1 MELKKI
7 GKIEVK
13 NEPYL
18 KPISDEGI
26 GFYNLDDKTAVLR
39 FYVTKNN
46 EPLLIS
52 EENTETYIYLE
63 SSNGSNQVVENVRF
77 IDPLNGV
84 IEVTIPIEF
93 LQASTNTTVIG
104 QIYISINHLNQVDSD
119 KSSTA
124 VLNEFE
130 FEVGNAIINKIN
142 GATKIKYIRMFDEL
156 KRQIN
161 ARATEIQEQLDNLE
175 DYVVKVKNASDEGI
189 TKIQIETKK
198 GLDILNQ
205 QHSKSLKDVEES
217 LNAAKNTIQNLYEEY
232 DNDIEVKGGQYLKDL
247 RIEVRNIENI
257 LSQEGYVTIDEHRK
271 IITEIQEKLPESS
284 DWIEYDLIN
293 GAIKNRHYKAEGQN
307 GFNCAY
313 KTIQHQDYKEV
324 ILRINADNFKSG
336 TAIAKLPSE
345 LITSTQTA
353 FLRTVPVKACGAQL
367 TIEPNG
373 DVKVYISQSNQW
385 SVSREAYI
393 YGEIRMIDKRGE

>member
-39 FYVTKNN
+39 FYVTKNKK
-46 EPLLIS
+46 PLLIS

-104 QIYISINHLNQVDSD
+104 QIYISINHQNQVDSD

-124 VLNEFE
+124 VLTEFE
-130 FEVGNAIINKIN
+130 FEVGDAIINKIN

-175 DYVVKVKNASDEGI
+175 DYVVKVKDASDEGI

-198 GLDILNQ
+198 GLDKLNE
-205 QHSKSLKDVEES
+205 QHSKSVKDVEES

-232 DNDIEVKGGQYLKDL
+232 DNEIDTKGSQYLKDL

-353 FLRTVPVKACGAQL
+353 FLRSVPVKACGAQL

-373 DVKVYISQSNQW
+373 DVKVYISQSDQW

-393 YGEIRMIDKRGE
+393 YGEIRMIDKGGE

>member
-1 MELKKI
+1 MELQKI

-104 QIYISINHLNQVDSD
+104 QIYISINHQNQVDSD

-124 VLNEFE
+124 VLTEFE
-130 FEVGNAIINKIN
+130 FEVGDAIINKIN

-175 DYVVKVKNASDEGI
+175 DYVVKVKDASDEGI
-189 TKIQIETKK
+189 IKIQIETKK
-198 GLDILNQ
+198 GLDKLNQ
-205 QHSKSLKDVEES
+205 QHSKSVKDVEEF

-232 DNDIEVKGGQYLKDL
+232 DNEIDTKGSQYLKDL

-373 DVKVYISQSNQW
+373 DVKVYISQSDQW

-393 YGEIRMIDKRGE
+393 YGEIRMIDKGGE

>member
-39 FYVTKNN
+39 FYVTKNKK
-46 EPLLIS
+46 PLLIS

-104 QIYISINHLNQVDSD
+104 QIYISINHRNQVDSD

-124 VLNEFE
+124 VLTEFE
-130 FEVGNAIINKIN
+130 FEVGDAIINKIN

-217 LNAAKNTIQNLYEEY
+217 LSAAKNTIQNLYEEY
-232 DNDIEVKGGQYLKDL
+232 DNDIETKGGQYLKDL
-247 RIEVRNIENI
+247 RIEVMNIENI
-257 LSQEGYVTIDEHRK
+257 LSQEGYVTIYEHRK
-271 IITEIQEKLPESS
+271 IFTEIQEKLPESS

-373 DVKVYISQSNQW
+373 DVKVYISQSDQW

-393 YGEIRMIDKRGE
+393 YGEIRMIDKGGE

>member
-39 FYVTKNN
+39 FYVTKNKK
-46 EPLLIS
+46 PLLIS

-63 SSNGSNQVVENVRF
+63 SSNGSNQIVENVRF
-77 IDPLNGV
+77 IDPLDGV

-104 QIYISINHLNQVDSD
+104 QIYISINHRNQVDND

-124 VLNEFE
+124 VLTEFE
-130 FEVGNAIINKIN
+130 FEVGDAIINKIN

-161 ARATEIQEQLDNLE
+161 ARATDIQEQLDNLE
-175 DYVVKVKNASDEGI
+175 DYVVKVKDASDEGI

-232 DNDIEVKGGQYLKDL
+232 DNEIDTKVSQYLKDL
-247 RIEVRNIENI
+247 RIEIRNIENV

-293 GAIKNRHYKAEGQN
+293 GAIKNRHYKAEGQS

-313 KTIQHQDYKEV
+313 KIIQHQDYKEV

-373 DVKVYISQSNQW
+373 DVKVYISQSDQW
-385 SVSREAYI
+385 LVSREAYI
-393 YGEIRMIDKRGE
+393 YGEIRMIDKGGE

>member
-1 MELKKI
+1 MELQKI

-130 FEVGNAIINKIN
+130 FKVGNAIINKIN

-175 DYVVKVKNASDEGI
+175 DYVVKVKDASDEGI
-189 TKIQIETKK
+189 IKIQIETKK
-198 GLDILNQ
+198 GWTN
-205 QHSKSLKDVEES
+205 
-217 LNAAKNTIQNLYEEY
+217 
-232 DNDIEVKGGQYLKDL
+232 
-247 RIEVRNIENI
+247 
-257 LSQEGYVTIDEHRK
+257 
-271 IITEIQEKLPESS
+271 
-284 DWIEYDLIN
+284 LIN
-293 GAIKNRHYKAEGQN
+293 NI
-307 GFNCAY
+307 
-313 KTIQHQDYKEV
+313 
-324 ILRINADNFKSG
+324 
-336 TAIAKLPSE
+336 
-345 LITSTQTA
+345 
-353 FLRTVPVKACGAQL
+353 
-367 TIEPNG
+367 
-373 DVKVYISQSNQW
+373 VKV
-385 SVSREAYI
+385 
-393 YGEIRMIDKRGE
+393 

>member
-257 LSQEGYVTIDEHRK
+257 LSQEEYVTNDEHRK

>member
-39 FYVTKNN
+39 FYVTKNKK
-46 EPLLIS
+46 PLLIS

-130 FEVGNAIINKIN
+130 FKVGNAIINKIN

-175 DYVVKVKNASDEGI
+175 DYVVKVKDASDEGI

-198 GLDILNQ
+198 GLDKLNQ
-205 QHSKSLKDVEES
+205 QHSKSVKDVEEF

-232 DNDIEVKGGQYLKDL
+232 DNEIDTKGSQYLKDL

-271 IITEIQEKLPESS
+271 IFTEIQEKLPESS

-373 DVKVYISQSNQW
+373 DVKVYISQSDQW

-393 YGEIRMIDKRGE
+393 YGEIRMIDKGGE

>member
-39 FYVTKNN
+39 FYVTKNKK
-46 EPLLIS
+46 PLLIS

-104 QIYISINHLNQVDSD
+104 QIYISINHQNQVDSD

-124 VLNEFE
+124 VLTEFE
-130 FEVGNAIINKIN
+130 FEVGDAIINKIN

-217 LNAAKNTIQNLYEEY
+217 LSAAKNTIQNLYEEY
-232 DNDIEVKGGQYLKDL
+232 DNDIETKGGQYLKDL

-257 LSQEGYVTIDEHRK
+257 LSQKGYVTIDEHRK
-271 IITEIQEKLPESS
+271 IFTEIQEKLPESS

-373 DVKVYISQSNQW
+373 DVKVYISQSDQW

-393 YGEIRMIDKRGE
+393 YGEIRMIDKGGE

>member
-1 MELKKI
+1 MELQKI

-130 FEVGNAIINKIN
+130 FKVGNAIINKIN

-175 DYVVKVKNASDEGI
+175 DYVVKVKDASDEGI

-198 GLDILNQ
+198 GLDKLNQ
-205 QHSKSLKDVEES
+205 QHSKSVKDVEEF

-232 DNDIEVKGGQYLKDL
+232 DNEIYTKGSQYLKDL

-373 DVKVYISQSNQW
+373 DVKVYISQSDQW

-393 YGEIRMIDKRGE
+393 YGEIRMIDKGGE

>member
-1 MELKKI
+1 MELQKI

-104 QIYISINHLNQVDSD
+104 QIYISINHQNQVDSD

-124 VLNEFE
+124 VLTEFE
-130 FEVGNAIINKIN
+130 FEVGDAIINKIN

-175 DYVVKVKNASDEGI
+175 DYVVKVKDASDEGI

-198 GLDILNQ
+198 GLDKLNQ
-205 QHSKSLKDVEES
+205 QHSKSVKDVEEF

-232 DNDIEVKGGQYLKDL
+232 DNEIDTKGSQYLKDL

-373 DVKVYISQSNQW
+373 DVKVYISQSDQW

-393 YGEIRMIDKRGE
+393 YGEIRMIDKGGE

>member
-39 FYVTKNN
+39 FYVTKNKK
-46 EPLLIS
+46 PLLIS

-104 QIYISINHLNQVDSD
+104 QIYISINHQNQVDSD

-124 VLNEFE
+124 VLTEFE
-130 FEVGNAIINKIN
+130 FEVGDAIINKIN

-175 DYVVKVKNASDEGI
+175 DYVVKVKDASDEGI

-198 GLDILNQ
+198 GLDKLNQ
-205 QHSKSLKDVEES
+205 QHSKSVKDVEEF

-232 DNDIEVKGGQYLKDL
+232 DNEIDTKGSQYLKDL

-336 TAIAKLPSE
+336 TVIAKLPSE

-373 DVKVYISQSNQW
+373 DVKVYISQSDQW

-393 YGEIRMIDKRGE
+393 YGEIRMIDKGGE

>member
-1 MELKKI
+1 MELQKI

-119 KSSTA
+119 KLSTA

-130 FEVGNAIINKIN
+130 FKVGNAIINKIN

-175 DYVVKVKNASDEGI
+175 DYVVKVKDASDEGI

-198 GLDILNQ
+198 GLDKLNQ
-205 QHSKSLKDVEES
+205 QHSKSVKDVEEF

-232 DNDIEVKGGQYLKDL
+232 DNEIDTKGSQYLKDL

-373 DVKVYISQSNQW
+373 DVKVYISQSDQW

-393 YGEIRMIDKRGE
+393 YGEIRMIDKGGE

>member
-1 MELKKI
+1 MELQKI

-84 IEVTIPIEF
+84 MEVTIPIEF

-130 FEVGNAIINKIN
+130 FKVGNAIINKIN

-175 DYVVKVKNASDEGI
+175 DYVVKVKDASDEGI

-198 GLDILNQ
+198 GLDKLNQ
-205 QHSKSLKDVEES
+205 QHSKSVKDVEEF

-232 DNDIEVKGGQYLKDL
+232 DNEIDTKGSQYLKDL

-373 DVKVYISQSNQW
+373 DVKVYISQSDQW

-393 YGEIRMIDKRGE
+393 YGEIRMIDKGGE

>member
-175 DYVVKVKNASDEGI
+175 DYVVKVKDASDEGI

-373 DVKVYISQSNQW
+373 DVKVYISQSDQW

>member
-130 FEVGNAIINKIN
+130 FKVGNAIINKIN

-156 KRQIN
+156 KKQIN

-217 LNAAKNTIQNLYEEY
+217 LSAAKNTIQNLYEEY
-232 DNDIEVKGGQYLKDL
+232 DNDIETKGGQYLKDL

-271 IITEIQEKLPESS
+271 IFTEIQEKLPESS

-373 DVKVYISQSNQW
+373 DVKVYISQSDQW

-393 YGEIRMIDKRGE
+393 YGEIRMIDKGGE

>member
-1 MELKKI
+1 MELQKI

-39 FYVTKNN
+39 FYVTKNKK
-46 EPLLIS
+46 PLLIS

-104 QIYISINHLNQVDSD
+104 QIYISINHQNQVDSD

-130 FEVGNAIINKIN
+130 FKVGNAIINKIN

-175 DYVVKVKNASDEGI
+175 DYVVKVKDASDEGI

-198 GLDILNQ
+198 GLDKLNQ
-205 QHSKSLKDVEES
+205 QHSKSVKDVEEF

-232 DNDIEVKGGQYLKDL
+232 DNEIDTKGSQYLKDL

-373 DVKVYISQSNQW
+373 DVKVYISQSDQW

-393 YGEIRMIDKRGE
+393 YGEIRMIDKGGE

>member
-1 MELKKI
+1 MELQKI

-130 FEVGNAIINKIN
+130 FKVGNAIINKIN
-142 GATKIKYIRMFDEL
+142 GATKIK
-156 KRQIN
+156 
-161 ARATEIQEQLDNLE
+161 
-175 DYVVKVKNASDEGI
+175 
-189 TKIQIETKK
+189 
-198 GLDILNQ
+198 
-205 QHSKSLKDVEES
+205 
-217 LNAAKNTIQNLYEEY
+217 
-232 DNDIEVKGGQYLKDL
+232 
-247 RIEVRNIENI
+247 
-257 LSQEGYVTIDEHRK
+257 
-271 IITEIQEKLPESS
+271 
-284 DWIEYDLIN
+284 
-293 GAIKNRHYKAEGQN
+293 
-307 GFNCAY
+307 
-313 KTIQHQDYKEV
+313 
-324 ILRINADNFKSG
+324 
-336 TAIAKLPSE
+336 
-345 LITSTQTA
+345 
-353 FLRTVPVKACGAQL
+353 
-367 TIEPNG
+367 
-373 DVKVYISQSNQW
+373 
-385 SVSREAYI
+385 
-393 YGEIRMIDKRGE
+393 

>member
-1 MELKKI
+1 MELQKI

-124 VLNEFE
+124 VLTEFE
-130 FEVGNAIINKIN
+130 FEVGDAIINKIN

-175 DYVVKVKNASDEGI
+175 DYVVKVKDASDEGI

-198 GLDILNQ
+198 GLDKLNQ
-205 QHSKSLKDVEES
+205 QHSKSVKDVEEF

-232 DNDIEVKGGQYLKDL
+232 DNEIDTKGSQYLKDL

-373 DVKVYISQSNQW
+373 DVKVYISQSDQW

-393 YGEIRMIDKRGE
+393 YGEIRMIDKGGE

>member
-373 DVKVYISQSNQW
+373 DVKVYISQSDQW

>member
-39 FYVTKNN
+39 FYVTKNKK
-46 EPLLIS
+46 PLLIS

-104 QIYISINHLNQVDSD
+104 QIYISINHQNQVDSD

-124 VLNEFE
+124 VLTEFE
-130 FEVGNAIINKIN
+130 FEVGDAIINKIN

-175 DYVVKVKNASDEGI
+175 DYVVKVKDASDEGI

-198 GLDILNQ
+198 GLDKLNQ
-205 QHSKSLKDVEES
+205 QHSKSVKDVEES

-232 DNDIEVKGGQYLKDL
+232 DNEIDTKGSQYLKDL

-373 DVKVYISQSNQW
+373 DVKVYISQSDQW

-393 YGEIRMIDKRGE
+393 YGEIRMIDKGGE

>member
-1 MELKKI
+1 MELQKI

-130 FEVGNAIINKIN
+130 FKVGNAIINKIN

-156 KRQIN
+156 KKQIN

-205 QHSKSLKDVEES
+205 QHSKSVKDVEEF

-232 DNDIEVKGGQYLKDL
+232 DNEIDTKGSQYLKDL

-271 IITEIQEKLPESS
+271 IFTEIQEKLPESS

-373 DVKVYISQSNQW
+373 DVKVYISQSDQW

-393 YGEIRMIDKRGE
+393 YGEIRMIDKGGE

>member
-130 FEVGNAIINKIN
+130 FKVGNAIINKIN

-156 KRQIN
+156 KKQIN

-217 LNAAKNTIQNLYEEY
+217 LSAAKNTIQNLYEEY
-232 DNDIEVKGGQYLKDL
+232 DNDIETKGGQYLKDL

-271 IITEIQEKLPESS
+271 IFTEIQEKLPESS

-293 GAIKNRHYKAEGQN
+293 GGIKNRHYKAEGQN

-373 DVKVYISQSNQW
+373 DVKVYISQSDQW

-393 YGEIRMIDKRGE
+393 YGEIRMIDKGGE

>member
-39 FYVTKNN
+39 FYVTKNKK
-46 EPLLIS
+46 PLLIS

-77 IDPLNGV
+77 IDPLNGI

-93 LQASTNTTVIG
+93 LQASTNTNVTG
-104 QIYISINHLNQVDSD
+104 QIYISINHRNQVDSD

-124 VLNEFE
+124 VLTEFE

-175 DYVVKVKNASDEGI
+175 DYVVKVKDSSDEGI

-205 QHSKSLKDVEES
+205 QRSKSLKDVEES

-232 DNDIEVKGGQYLKDL
+232 DNEIDTKGSQYLKDL

-271 IITEIQEKLPESS
+271 SITEIQEKLPESS

-336 TAIAKLPSE
+336 TVIAKLPSE

-353 FLRTVPVKACGAQL
+353 FLRSVPVKACGAQL

-373 DVKVYISQSNQW
+373 DVKVYISQSDQW

-393 YGEIRMIDKRGE
+393 YGEIRMIDKGGE

>member
-1 MELKKI
+1 MELQKI

-13 NEPYL
+13 NEPY
-18 KPISDEGI
+18 
-26 GFYNLDDKTAVLR
+26 FYNLDDKTAVLR

-130 FEVGNAIINKIN
+130 FKVGNAIINKIN

-175 DYVVKVKNASDEGI
+175 DYVVKVKDASDEGI

-198 GLDILNQ
+198 GLDKLNQ
-205 QHSKSLKDVEES
+205 QHSKSVKDVEEF

-232 DNDIEVKGGQYLKDL
+232 DNEIDTKGSQYLKDL

-373 DVKVYISQSNQW
+373 DVKVYISQSDQW
-385 SVSREAYI
+385 SVSRESYI
-393 YGEIRMIDKRGE
+393 YGEIRMIDKGGE

>member
-1 MELKKI
+1 MELQKI

-130 FEVGNAIINKIN
+130 FKVGNAIINKIN

-175 DYVVKVKNASDEGI
+175 DYVVKVKDASDEGI

-198 GLDILNQ
+198 GWTN
-205 QHSKSLKDVEES
+205 
-217 LNAAKNTIQNLYEEY
+217 
-232 DNDIEVKGGQYLKDL
+232 
-247 RIEVRNIENI
+247 
-257 LSQEGYVTIDEHRK
+257 
-271 IITEIQEKLPESS
+271 
-284 DWIEYDLIN
+284 LIN
-293 GAIKNRHYKAEGQN
+293 NI
-307 GFNCAY
+307 
-313 KTIQHQDYKEV
+313 
-324 ILRINADNFKSG
+324 
-336 TAIAKLPSE
+336 
-345 LITSTQTA
+345 
-353 FLRTVPVKACGAQL
+353 
-367 TIEPNG
+367 
-373 DVKVYISQSNQW
+373 VKV
-385 SVSREAYI
+385 
-393 YGEIRMIDKRGE
+393 

>member
-39 FYVTKNN
+39 FYVTKNKK
-46 EPLLIS
+46 PLLIS

-130 FEVGNAIINKIN
+130 FKVGNAIINKIN

-175 DYVVKVKNASDEGI
+175 DCVVKVKDASDEGI

-198 GLDILNQ
+198 GLDKLNQ

-232 DNDIEVKGGQYLKDL
+232 DNEIDTKGSQYLKDL

-373 DVKVYISQSNQW
+373 DVKVYISQSDQW

-393 YGEIRMIDKRGE
+393 YGEIRMIDKGGE

>member
-1 MELKKI
+1 MELQKI

-130 FEVGNAIINKIN
+130 FKVGNAIINKIN

-175 DYVVKVKNASDEGI
+175 DYVVKVKDASDEGI

-198 GLDILNQ
+198 GLDKLNQ
-205 QHSKSLKDVEES
+205 QHSKSVKDVEEF

-232 DNDIEVKGGQYLKDL
+232 DNEIDTKGSQYLKDL

-373 DVKVYISQSNQW
+373 DVKVYISQSDQW

-393 YGEIRMIDKRGE
+393 YGEIRMIDKGGG

>member
-1 MELKKI
+1 MELQKI

-84 IEVTIPIEF
+84 IEVAIPIEF

-130 FEVGNAIINKIN
+130 FKVGNAIINKIN

-175 DYVVKVKNASDEGI
+175 DYVVKVKDASDEGI

-198 GLDILNQ
+198 GLDKLNQ
-205 QHSKSLKDVEES
+205 QHSKSVKDVEEF

-232 DNDIEVKGGQYLKDL
+232 DNEIDTKGSQYLKDL

-373 DVKVYISQSNQW
+373 DVKVYISQSDQW

-393 YGEIRMIDKRGE
+393 YGEIRMIDKGGE

>member
-39 FYVTKNN
+39 FYVTKNKK
-46 EPLLIS
+46 PLLIS

-104 QIYISINHLNQVDSD
+104 QIYISINHRNQVDSD

-124 VLNEFE
+124 VLTEFE
-130 FEVGNAIINKIN
+130 FEVGDAIINKIN

-217 LNAAKNTIQNLYEEY
+217 LSAAKNTIQNLYEEY
-232 DNDIEVKGGQYLKDL
+232 DNDIETKGGQYLKDL
-247 RIEVRNIENI
+247 RIEVMNIENI

-271 IITEIQEKLPESS
+271 IFTEIQEKLPESS

-373 DVKVYISQSNQW
+373 DVKVYISQSDQW

-393 YGEIRMIDKRGE
+393 YGEIRMIDKGGE

>member
-1 MELKKI
+1 MELQKI

-130 FEVGNAIINKIN
+130 FKVGNAIINKIN

-175 DYVVKVKNASDEGI
+175 DYVVKVKDASDEGI

-198 GLDILNQ
+198 GLDKLNQ
-205 QHSKSLKDVEES
+205 QHSKSVKDVEEF

-232 DNDIEVKGGQYLKDL
+232 DNEIDTKGSQYLKDL
-247 RIEVRNIENI
+247 RIEIKNIENV

-373 DVKVYISQSNQW
+373 DVKVYISQSDQW

-393 YGEIRMIDKRGE
+393 YGEIRMIDKGGE

>member
-1 MELKKI
+1 MELQKI

-130 FEVGNAIINKIN
+130 FKVGNAIINKIN

-175 DYVVKVKNASDEGI
+175 DYVVKVKDASDEGI

-198 GLDILNQ
+198 GLDKLNQ
-205 QHSKSLKDVEES
+205 QHSKSVKDVEEF

-232 DNDIEVKGGQYLKDL
+232 DNEIDTKGSQYLKDL

-373 DVKVYISQSNQW
+373 DVKVYISQSDQW

-393 YGEIRMIDKRGE
+393 YGEIRMIDKGGE

>member
-1 MELKKI
+1 MELQKI

-130 FEVGNAIINKIN
+130 FKVGNAIINKIN

-175 DYVVKVKNASDEGI
+175 DYVVKVKDASDEGI

-198 GLDILNQ
+198 GLDKLNQ
-205 QHSKSLKDVEES
+205 QHSKSVKDVEEF

-232 DNDIEVKGGQYLKDL
+232 DNEIDTKGSQYLKDL

-293 GAIKNRHYKAEGQN
+293 GAIKKRHYKAEGQN

-373 DVKVYISQSNQW
+373 DVKVYISQSDQW

-393 YGEIRMIDKRGE
+393 YGEIRMIDKGGE